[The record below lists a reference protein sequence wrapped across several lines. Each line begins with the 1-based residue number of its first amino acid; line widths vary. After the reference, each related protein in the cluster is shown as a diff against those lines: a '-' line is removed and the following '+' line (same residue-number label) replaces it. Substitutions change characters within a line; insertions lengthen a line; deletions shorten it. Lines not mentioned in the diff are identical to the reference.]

1 MNKLVIP
8 SILAATVLIAG
19 IFAFMPVERASTV
32 HTGLEAKMEAV
43 ENAIKGEI
51 NKNRFFLE
59 TVNLSDLDAGT
70 TVVVADTTPHG
81 MGQVHIAATLPVADV
96 GADGCTNE
104 EPLVNVMAGQAP
116 NLDIV
121 LTGAH
126 NTGIAGRTDIGPGG
140 IDNFATDV
148 DMCVFHRTIT
158 VANVGADLLT
168 DIVVKGMVGVLPADA
183 FITVSG
189 TGVLDDG
196 MGLLGEISI
205 GLLTPRTGDL
215 ASFGEENLAST
226 RVGVVDFNKH
236 LEGMGAPW
244 NLRIVEKDTAT
255 DPDTA
260 LEKLKEF
267 DAEGIGIVIGPATSA
282 NAEKIIDY
290 ANSNNI
296 LIVSA
301 GSTSPKLAY
310 PGDNLFRLVPDDNNQ
325 GTALAELIR
334 SEGID
339 VLVPVWRGD
348 LWGDGLK
355 AVVADSFVEK
365 GGQVD
370 DGIRYDPESLDTST
384 VSTVTSQLAG
394 IVQGYVDSDGADDVA
409 VLFVGFDEILEFLTE
424 ASGHA
429 VLGDVRWFGSDA
441 NTKQQLLIDDSTAS
455 DFSTEV
461 QFTSLQ
467 FTGSK
472 SATYEKV
479 KADLIESISES
490 IRSDPDL
497 SESEKSEKIDNIDP
511 SVYAYATYN
520 AVWVVGLTMLDTQS
534 TDALTIK
541 EKLPEIAGTYAS
553 VIGST
558 RLNAAGDLAQA
569 DYEVWGIRGGEWKL
583 LGKYTEST
591 DTVELT

>member
-96 GADGCTNE
+96 GADGCDDQ
-104 EPLVNVMAGQAP
+104 EPLVDVKAGQAP

-126 NTGIAGRTDIGPGG
+126 NTGIAGRADFDEGND
-140 IDNFATDV
+140 DNPFLNNA

-168 DIVVKGMVGVLPADA
+168 DIVVEGKVGALPADA

-189 TGVLDDG
+189 TGLMDDA

-205 GLLTPRTGDL
+205 GLLTPRTGDI
-215 ASFGEENLAST
+215 ASFGEENLASI
-226 RVGVVDFNKH
+226 RLGVVDFNKH

-260 LEKLKEF
+260 LEKLKEL
-267 DAEGIGIVIGPATSA
+267 DAEGIEIVIGPATSA
-282 NAEKIIDY
+282 NVERIKGY
-290 ANSNNI
+290 ADSNNI
-296 LIVSA
+296 LLVST

-310 PGDNLFRLVPDDNNQ
+310 PGDNVFRLVPDDNKQ
-325 GTALAELIR
+325 GTALAELIQ

-339 VLVPVWRGD
+339 VLVPVWRND
-348 LWGDGLK
+348 LWGNGLK

-394 IVQGYVDSDGADDVA
+394 IVQGYVDDANVGADNVA
-409 VLFVGFDEILEFLTE
+409 VLFVGFDEILEFLKE
-424 ASGHA
+424 ASDHD
-429 VLGDVRWFGSDA
+429 VLDDVRWFGSDA
-441 NTKQQLLIDDSTAS
+441 NTKQQLLIDDSTAL
-455 DFSTEV
+455 DFSTRV
-461 QFTSLQ
+461 QFISLQ
-467 FTGSK
+467 FTASK
-472 SATYEKV
+472 NEIYDRV
-479 KADLIESISES
+479 KADLG
-490 IRSDPDL
+490 SDP
-497 SESEKSEKIDNIDP
+497 STF
-511 SVYAYATYN
+511 AYASYD
-520 AVWVVGLTMLDTQS
+520 AVWVIGLTMLDTQS

-541 EKLPEIAGTYAS
+541 GKLPEIAGSYTGA
-553 VIGST
+553 IGST

-569 DYEVWGIRGGEWKL
+569 DYDIWGIRGGEWKL
-583 LGKYTEST
+583 LGKYTQST
-591 DTVELT
+591 DSVVLT